1 MELDKYQ
8 QQRLNRIADNLY
20 AYAMRLND
28 LKNRSN
34 SYSDIHFTHQIAT
47 VLDSLTGGVITD
59 IKELEL
65 YSERKAEKEAKNHAK
80 K

>member
-47 VLDSLTGGVITD
+47 VLDSLSDGVITD

-65 YSERKAEKEAKNHAK
+65 YSAQKADKEIKNNAEK
-80 K
+80 